1 MHFKRIGVAAIVL
14 PLLYL
19 YIMFLDKN
27 WFFFLIAVISVVA
40 ILEFY
45 SMYKVH
51 GLIKYIGII
60 SCITI
65 ITTMSFSR
73 EEIIS
78 VIVVSVMVIM
88 VIRLLFK
95 KTPLYSL
102 QDISAPILGIIYIP
116 CFISFQIQLREI
128 SPVWIIF
135 LYTTVW
141 SADSLAYYIGKSFGK
156 AKLYRE
162 MSPNKTIAGA
172 WGSVLGGILGAL
184 LIKYT
189 LLVPLSIYNTI
200 IAGIIIGTITIIG
213 DLVESMFKRDAGVK
227 DSGIIVPGH
236 GGILDKLDGALFA
249 GPVLYWILR
258 QIS

>member
-1 MHFKRIGVAAIVL
+1 MHFKRIAVAAIVL

-19 YIMFLDKN
+19 YIMFLDRN
-27 WFFFLIAVISVVA
+27 WFFFLIAIISVIA

-45 SMYKVH
+45 SMYKVY
-51 GLIKYIGII
+51 GLIKYTGIV
-60 SCITI
+60 SCIF
-65 ITTMSFSR
+65 ITLAATFYPK
-73 EEIIS
+73 EIIS
-78 VIVVSVMVIM
+78 AIVISVMAIM
-88 VIRLLFK
+88 IIRLLFK

-102 QDISAPILGIIYIP
+102 QDISAPVMGIIYIP
-116 CFISFQIQLREI
+116 CFISFQVQLREI

-135 LYTTVW
+135 LYATVW

-156 AKLYRE
+156 TKLYRE
-162 MSPNKTIAGA
+162 MSPNKTVAGA
-172 WGSVLGGILGAL
+172 WGSVSGGILGSL

-189 LLVPLSIYNTI
+189 LLASISIYNAI
-200 IAGIIIGTITIIG
+200 VAGIIIGTITIIG

-227 DSGIIVPGH
+227 DSGILIPGH

-249 GPVLYWILR
+249 GPVLYWIVR